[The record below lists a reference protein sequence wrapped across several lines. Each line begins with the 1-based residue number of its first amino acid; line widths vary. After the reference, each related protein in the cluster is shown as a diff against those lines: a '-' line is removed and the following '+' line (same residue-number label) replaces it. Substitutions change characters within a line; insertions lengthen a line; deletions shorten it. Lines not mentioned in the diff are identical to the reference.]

1 MKITHTKNIT
11 KSYSLLITQGNL
23 TKSMNNMTNQL
34 IKLLEKT
41 FVNNG
46 SFRYQIVA
54 ELINKTYL
62 FDGSY
67 ISQNIYTSSRIIYVN
82 LLSFRINTIIN
93 DLRCNDYDKCTILKS
108 IMLKIWK

>member
-1 MKITHTKNIT
+1 
-11 KSYSLLITQGNL
+11 
-23 TKSMNNMTNQL
+23 MTNQL

-67 ISQNIYTSSRIIYVN
+67 IYQNIYTSSRIIYVN
-82 LLSFRINTIIN
+82 LLSF
-93 DLRCNDYDKCTILKS
+93 
-108 IMLKIWK
+108 

>member
-62 FDGSY
+62 LDHTY
-67 ISQNIYTSSRIIYVN
+67 
-82 LLSFRINTIIN
+82 
-93 DLRCNDYDKCTILKS
+93 
-108 IMLKIWK
+108 LKIFTHHHE

>member
-67 ISQNIYTSSRIIYVN
+67 IYQNIYTSSRIIYVN
-82 LLSFRINTIIN
+82 LLSFRIDTIIN
-93 DLRCNDYDKCTILKS
+93 DLRCNEYDKCTILKS